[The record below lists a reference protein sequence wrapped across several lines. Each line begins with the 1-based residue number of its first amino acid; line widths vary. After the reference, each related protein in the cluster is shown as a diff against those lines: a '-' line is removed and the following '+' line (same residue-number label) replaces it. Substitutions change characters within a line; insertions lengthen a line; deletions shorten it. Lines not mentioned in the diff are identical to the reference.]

1 MLNNLSEGGVT
12 MRGRR
17 QTTVRT
23 VGAVAIAALVAALLV
38 TIGAP
43 ATPAAADGNEAPGSL
58 FGFRSITA
66 GGRHSCA
73 ITAGGSVKCWGFNLV
88 GQLGLGDAAN
98 HGDGPNELGD
108 NLPTVNLGTGRTATA
123 ISAGYAFTCALLDN
137 ATVKC
142 WGHNTRGQLGQGD
155 TANRG
160 DGPNEMGDNL
170 PTVNLGTGRTATAI
184 STGENFAC
192 ALLDNATFKCWGAN
206 DAGQLGLGDTANRG
220 DGPNEMGDNLPTVN
234 LGAART
240 ATAITT
246 GEHHSC
252 ALLDDATAKCWG
264 KNAQGQLG
272 LGDSANRGDAAGE
285 MGDNLPAISLGAGRT
300 ATAITAGGLAGEG
313 GHTCALLDNATVKC
327 WGYNGTGQLGLGDTA
342 DRGDSAGEMGDNL
355 PVVNLGAGRTATA
368 VSAAGV
374 YTCVRLDNATVKCW
388 GYNDSQLGLGDTANR
403 GDGPNEMGDNLP
415 TVNLGAG
422 RTATAVTTG
431 DLHTCALLDNASVK
445 CWGYNDDGELGLG
458 DTAYRGDQP
467 NEMGDSLLAV
477 DLGSG
482 GGRGVVS
489 VGAGATHSCAL
500 LEGGSVRCWGDGTSG
515 LLGLGDTVSRGDGA
529 GEMGNA
535 LPSVSL
541 GAGRSATALAV
552 GDLHSC
558 ALLDN
563 GTVKCW
569 GDNQF
574 GQLGVG
580 DTNDRGDNAGE
591 MGDALLAVPL
601 GTGRTATA
609 ISVGYGISCARL
621 DNGTAKCW
629 GRNTSGQLGQGDTA
643 NRGDAAGELGNTLL
657 PVALGTGRTV
667 TQLSAGDD
675 HTCARLDNGTVKCWG
690 YAGEG
695 RLGLG
700 DLANRGDSAGE
711 MGDALPAVALGTG
724 RTATSVSAGA
734 AHTCARLDNA
744 TVKCWGFNNAGQLGR
759 GDTANR
765 GGAAGQMGDNLA
777 AISLGTGRT
786 ALSVDAGGVHTCA
799 RLDNSAVKCWGANA
813 SGQLGLGDVAFRGDG
828 ANEMGDNL
836 PTVAL
841 GTGRTAAVLSA
852 GVAHT
857 CARLDDGTAK
867 CWGENATGQLGR
879 GNTLDW
885 GNGSL
890 QMGILFAAIDL
901 GGTAAP
907 TGITGRLTDTASSA
921 PISGAFVLAMRTS
934 DFSIVG
940 GAVTDGAGN
949 YTAYTPPGT
958 FFLYLI
964 DRTGAHTAAFNGAP
978 GATPVTVPVDTVTT
992 ANPTATSTRG
1002 TINGTVTEEV
1012 SNLPI
1017 AGATVLSLGGPNVS
1031 VEAATTANGAG
1042 GFTLTG
1048 LRPGSHWIGYLDPTG
1063 THRTEFHPNSP
1074 DVPNATPVAT
1084 TAGSVT
1090 VASGQLAPQ
1099 PGTGTGAALTGTLT
1113 EQGTGAPITGALVVA
1128 LNAADFRLARSGFT
1142 DTTGAYNLN
1151 VAVSGTYKL
1160 AFIDPTGHHNMEW
1173 HNNQPNTGL
1182 GNATTVNA
1190 PAATNATLD
1199 PTGGT
1204 ITGTIT
1210 DQTTAQP
1217 IPNTIILAIGPT
1229 GITGA
1234 TTTTPNGTYT
1244 ITGLPPGTYRTAFVD
1259 PTGNHTIEYFD
1270 NQPDFGTANTLN
1282 ITPGTTLTGVDA
1294 TLTRT

>member
-1 MLNNLSEGGVT
+1 MRAPRRLS
-12 MRGRR
+12 
-17 QTTVRT
+17 VRT
-23 VGAVAIAALVAALLV
+23 MAAAAIATLLAGTLV

-43 ATPAAADGNEAPGSL
+43 ATPVAADGSEAPGSP
-58 FGFRSITA
+58 FAFRSITA
-66 GGRHSCA
+66 GDEDTCA
-73 ITAGGSVKCWGFNLV
+73 IIVGGVVKCWGKNAVGRLGLGDTANRGDGPNEMGDNLPAVDLGTGRTATAISAGRAHNCVILDGGSVKCWGANTS
-88 GQLGLGDAAN
+88 GQLGLGDTANRGVNAAEMGDN
-98 HGDGPNELGD
+98 LPAVDLGTGRTATAITAGIEHTCALLDNGSVKCWGLNTSGQLGLGDNVARGDGPGEMGD

-123 ISAGYAFTCALLDN
+123 ISAGEHRTCALLDN

-142 WGHNTRGQLGQGD
+142 WGLNLNGQLGLGD

-184 STGENFAC
+184 SAGGVHTC
-192 ALLDNATFKCWGAN
+192 ARLDNASVKCWGYN
-206 DAGQLGLGDTANRG
+206 DGQLGLGDTANRG
-220 DGPNEMGDNLPTVN
+220 DGPNEMGDNLPAVD
-234 LGAART
+234 LGT
-240 ATAITT
+240 
-246 GEHHSC
+246 
-252 ALLDDATAKCWG
+252 
-264 KNAQGQLG
+264 
-272 LGDSANRGDAAGE
+272 
-285 MGDNLPAISLGAGRT
+285 GRT
-300 ATAITAGGLAGEG
+300 ATAI
-313 GHTCALLDNATVKC
+313 NV
-327 WGYNGTGQLGLGDTA
+327 
-342 DRGDSAGEMGDNL
+342 
-355 PVVNLGAGRTATA
+355 
-368 VSAAGV
+368 
-374 YTCVRLDNATVKCW
+374 
-388 GYNDSQLGLGDTANR
+388 
-403 GDGPNEMGDNLP
+403 
-415 TVNLGAG
+415 
-422 RTATAVTTG
+422 G
-431 DLHTCALLDNASVK
+431 DLHTCALLDNATIK
-445 CWGYNDDGELGLG
+445 CWGANDSGELGLG
-458 DTAYRGDQP
+458 DTPYRGDGP
-467 NEMGDSLLAV
+467 SEMGDALPAV
-477 DLGSG
+477 DLG
-482 GGRGVVS
+482 GGRVVVS
-489 VGAGATHSCAL
+489 VGSGATHSCAL
-500 LEGGSVRCWGDGTSG
+500 LEGGAVKCWGDGSSG

-535 LPSVSL
+535 LPAANL
-541 GAGRSATALAV
+541 GTGRSATALAV
-552 GDLHSC
+552 GDLHTC

-580 DTNDRGDNAGE
+580 DTADRGDNVGE
-591 MGDALLAVPL
+591 MGDSLLAVPL

-629 GRNTSGQLGQGDTA
+629 GRNTTGQLGQGDMA
-643 NRGDAAGELGNTLL
+643 NRGDAAGELGNTLAAIN
-657 PVALGTGRTV
+657 VGSGRTV
-667 TQLSAGDD
+667 TSISAGDD

-695 RLGLG
+695 RLGLE
-700 DLANRGDSAGE
+700 DTVNRGDSTGE

-734 AHTCARLDNA
+734 AHTCARLDNG

-786 ALSVDAGGVHTCA
+786 ALSVEAGGVHTCA

-885 GNGSL
+885 GSGSL
-890 QMGILFAAIDL
+890 QMGILFAPIPL

-907 TGITGRLTDTASSA
+907 AGITGRLTDAASTA

-940 GAVTDGAGN
+940 GAITDGAGN
-949 YTAYTPPGT
+949 YTAYTPAGT

-964 DRTGAHTAAFNGAP
+964 DRTGGHTAAFNGAP
-978 GATPVTVPVDTVTT
+978 GATSVTVPVDTVTT
-992 ANPTATSTRG
+992 VDPTATSTRG

-1017 AGATVLSLGGPNVS
+1017 PGATVISLGGPSVS
-1031 VEAATTANGAG
+1031 VETATTANASG
-1042 GFTLTG
+1042 GYTLTG
-1048 LRPGSHWIGYLDPTG
+1048 LTPGNHWIGYLDPTG
-1063 THRTEFHPNSP
+1063 AHRTEFHPNSLNVP
-1074 DVPNATPVAT
+1074 DATPIVT
-1084 TAGSVT
+1084 TAGST
-1090 VASGQLAPQ
+1090 TTANGQLAVQ
-1099 PGTGTGAALTGTLT
+1099 AGTGTGANLTGTIT
-1113 EQGTGAPITGALVVA
+1113 EQGTGTPIAGALVVA
-1128 LNAADFRLARSGFT
+1128 LNASDFRLARTGFT
-1142 DTTGAYNLN
+1142 DTNGAYNLN
-1151 VAVSGTYKL
+1151 VQVGGTYKL
-1160 AFIDPTGHHNMEW
+1160 AFVDPTNRHTMEW

-1182 GNATTVNA
+1182 ANATTVAA
-1190 PAATNATLD
+1190 PAATNAALNA
-1199 PTGGT
+1199 TGGGLS
-1204 ITGTIT
+1204 GTIT

-1234 TTTTPNGTYT
+1234 TTTAANGTYT
-1244 ITGLPPGTYRTAFVD
+1244 LTGLTPGTYRIAFVD

-1270 NQPDFGTANTLN
+1270 NKPDFGTANTLN
-1282 ITPGTTLTGVDA
+1282 ITAATTLTGVDA
-1294 TLTRT
+1294 TLART